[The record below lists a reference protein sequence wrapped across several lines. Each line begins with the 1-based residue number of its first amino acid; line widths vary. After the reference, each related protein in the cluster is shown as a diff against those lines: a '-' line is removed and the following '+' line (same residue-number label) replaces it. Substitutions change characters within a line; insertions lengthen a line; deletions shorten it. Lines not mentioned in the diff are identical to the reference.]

1 MKLGLMESTV
11 FQEVDKIIDVM
22 RLSHFEIESY
32 ESAND
37 TSKSLRDA
45 GYISGHL
52 NDRLVAELLIEWTKI
67 DTAQKEGK
75 LKDEKALTESQEVSD
90 DSLTVNSGIPK
101 QIMEVEEGY
110 PRMALVMAFRLHS
123 RRGLD
128 EQLSKDLARAMVG
141 VWITYGFTYREIYD
155 ICCGTD
161 TPEIVT
167 FKLMDMLN
175 KKLFQGYAKPMS
187 FGFGKLIKL
196 TQFYFDQ
203 AV

>member
-1 MKLGLMESTV
+1 MT
-11 FQEVDKIIDVM
+11 DAI
-22 RLSHFEIESY
+22 
-32 ESAND
+32 
-37 TSKSLRDA
+37 TSD
-45 GYISGHL
+45 
-52 NDRLVAELLIEWTKI
+52 NED
-67 DTAQKEGK
+67 K
-75 LKDEKALTESQEVSD
+75 LKNEKALTESHGKVSD
-90 DSLTVNSGIPK
+90 ESRTVKNGIPK

-155 ICCGTD
+155 ICRGID
-161 TPEIVT
+161 RPEIVT

-175 KKLFQGYAKPMS
+175 KKLFQGHAKPMS

>member
-1 MKLGLMESTV
+1 
-11 FQEVDKIIDVM
+11 
-22 RLSHFEIESY
+22 
-32 ESAND
+32 
-37 TSKSLRDA
+37 
-45 GYISGHL
+45 
-52 NDRLVAELLIEWTKI
+52 LVAELLIEWTKI

-161 TPEIVT
+161 KPEIVT

-175 KKLFQGYAKPMS
+175 KKLIQGYAKPMS